1 MRTVVKQLTR
11 DESGSGFVPAVV
23 GFMAFI
29 AILNAL
35 ILIVRLNDAQ
45 VRLRAI
51 AQDGARLIAGIA
63 YQQGQTWQSNVTALM
78 DAELGTLAPTSAIM
92 ISQNSNLIIVQ
103 INSRVDLTLVPGVV
117 GFPTTVTARAAIEK
131 EPYP

>member
-1 MRTVVKQLTR
+1 MRTGVKRLTR

-23 GFMAFI
+23 GMMVFI

-35 ILIVRLNDAQ
+35 MLVVRLNDAQ

-51 AQDGARLIAGIA
+51 AQDGARLIAGVA
-63 YQQGQTWQSNVTALM
+63 YQQGQTSQSYVTALM
-78 DAELGTLAPTSAIM
+78 DSELGTLAPTSSIL

-103 INSRVDLTLVPGVV
+103 IDTRVNMTLVPGVV
-117 GFPTTVTARAAIEK
+117 GLPTTVIARAAIEK